1 MDTRQLRYFV
11 AVCQLKKLS
20 HAADHCNVAASALSH
35 HIANLESELST
46 SLFIRKPRGMEV
58 TAAGLKLL
66 AHAESILAAIDSAVS
81 DVKSGQTEVTGNIA
95 IGMPYSVIKVIGSD
109 LMREVMNSY
118 PKLRLVLREGLSGV
132 TFHAL
137 TTGEVD
143 LALVYNPPGDER
155 TSRVP
160 LIEEELFCLGHRS
173 IIGDTSAPIT
183 FEAMADLP
191 LALLQTGALSRALL
205 DNPSALGRLEAN
217 ANIQLA
223 SIAGTL
229 GALTDGLAC
238 TLGPK
243 VMVSEQLR
251 AGILSARPVS
261 DPAPMRTLYLV
272 TTQDRKPTIALE
284 TMTSLLID
292 LVRDAVTDG
301 RWEAARLTESMLKP
315 G

>member
-1 MDTRQLRYFV
+1 VDARQLRYFV
-11 AVCQLKKLS
+11 AVCRLKKLS

-35 HIANLESELST
+35 HIANLESELGT
-46 SLFIRKPRGMEV
+46 ALFVRKPRGMEV

-66 AHAESILAAIDSAVS
+66 AHAEAILAAMDSAVS
-81 DVKSGQTEVTGNIA
+81 DVKGGQTEISGNIA
-95 IGMPYSVIKVIGSD
+95 IGMPYSVMKVIGSD
-109 LMREVMNSY
+109 LMREVMTGY

-137 TTGEVD
+137 STGEVD

-155 TSRVP
+155 TSRIP
-160 LIEEELFCLGHRS
+160 IIEEELFCLGHRS

-183 FEAMADLP
+183 FEDMAELP
-191 LALLQTGALSRALL
+191 LALLQTGTLSRALL
-205 DNPSALGRLEAN
+205 DNPAALGRLETN

-243 VMVSEQLR
+243 VMVSEQLH
-251 AGILSARPVS
+251 AGVLGARPVS

-272 TTQDRKPTIALE
+272 TARDRNPTIARE
-284 TMTSLLID
+284 TMSRLVTD

-301 RWEAARLTESMLKP
+301 RWEAARLTDAMLKL